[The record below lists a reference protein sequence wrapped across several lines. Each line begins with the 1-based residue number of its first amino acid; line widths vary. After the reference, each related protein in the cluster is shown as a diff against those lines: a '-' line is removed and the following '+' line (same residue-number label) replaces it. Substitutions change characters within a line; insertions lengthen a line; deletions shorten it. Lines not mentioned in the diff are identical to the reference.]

1 MYEAT
6 KTIPQASDQE
16 NASDCF
22 RSPIKE
28 IFHLEQPWLEV
39 PTVSL
44 LCWAPVLS
52 ARGKANIHQNSSKLI
67 RSLDE
72 CLGLC

>member
-1 MYEAT
+1 MSKKTIALRAYCLMYEAT
-6 KTIPQASDQE
+6 KTIPQTSDQE

-22 RSPIKE
+22 HSPIKE

-44 LCWAPVLS
+44 LY
-52 ARGKANIHQNSSKLI
+52 
-67 RSLDE
+67 
-72 CLGLC
+72 